1 MRLSIC
7 VEVSCCLEDGWGRLY
22 LLSSNVVYCR
32 IVTGTTIAD
41 IIRNLGPG
49 SLRREDGVTKL
60 SPSLAIQAGKYSWI
74 PAQVPT
80 MRDTEQH
87 GKKLNRFGSFV
98 YC

>member
-1 MRLSIC
+1 MPTDIFIATK
-7 VEVSCCLEDGWGRLY
+7 EGQTMALESED
-22 LLSSNVVYCR
+22 
-32 IVTGTTIAD
+32 GTTIAD

-49 SLRREDGVTKL
+49 SLRREDGATKL
-60 SPSLAIQAGKYSWI
+60 SPSLVIQAGKYSWI